1 MAEWCNLVVLIT
13 ATADRIGHEVY
24 NLQRS
29 EVGEVAES
37 FVPGT
42 VGSITM
48 PHKRNPEISEH
59 LGTLARVARHSAA
72 MIAENSFT
80 TTNVMVVRG
89 KWNGTL
95 CRRSR
100 S

>member
-48 PHKRNPEISEH
+48 PHKRNPEISNIS
-59 LGTLARVARHSAA
+59 ARWHGSPA
-72 MIAENSFT
+72 IAP
-80 TTNVMVVRG
+80 R
-89 KWNGTL
+89 
-95 CRRSR
+95 
-100 S
+100 